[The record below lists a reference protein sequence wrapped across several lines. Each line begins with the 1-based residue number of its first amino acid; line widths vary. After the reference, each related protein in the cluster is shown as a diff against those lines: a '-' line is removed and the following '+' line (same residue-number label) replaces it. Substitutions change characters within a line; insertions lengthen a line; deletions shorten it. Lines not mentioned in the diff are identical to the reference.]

1 MDIKF
6 SIVTPVYNGGKTVAR
21 TIESVLNQSVA
32 PSEYFVIDGASTD
45 ETLEVARRYTGCF
58 EEKGI
63 RYEIISEKDNGIYDA
78 MNKGIMRCTGDFIGI
93 INSDDWYETNAIETM
108 AELYEKEHF
117 DMAYADIRMHNG
129 NGTFIKT
136 ASNPK
141 MVTSRTWNHP
151 TQFVSSEI
159 YSKKLYKNE
168 TVFDDLDMLLWIH
181 KNNYKISTVNKV
193 LANFTMGGASNN
205 EKRLGEVIKRIRTKG
220 KIYKNNG
227 FSALYVI
234 DAAAIEIA
242 KMILGKT

>member
-227 FSALYVI
+227 YSALYVI

>member
-220 KIYKNNG
+220 EIYKNNG
-227 FSALYVI
+227 YSALYVI
-234 DAAAIEIA
+234 DAAAIETA

>member
-220 KIYKNNG
+220 EIYKNNG
-227 FSALYVI
+227 Y
-234 DAAAIEIA
+234 AA
-242 KMILGKT
+242 

>member
-1 MDIKF
+1 
-6 SIVTPVYNGGKTVAR
+6 
-21 TIESVLNQSVA
+21 
-32 PSEYFVIDGASTD
+32 
-45 ETLEVARRYTGCF
+45 
-58 EEKGI
+58 
-63 RYEIISEKDNGIYDA
+63 
-78 MNKGIMRCTGDFIGI
+78 
-93 INSDDWYETNAIETM
+93 
-108 AELYEKEHF
+108 
-117 DMAYADIRMHNG
+117 MAYADIRMHNG

-220 KIYKNNG
+220 EIYKNNG
-227 FSALYVI
+227 YSALYVI

>member
-220 KIYKNNG
+220 EIYKNNG
-227 FSALYVI
+227 YSALYVI

>member
-45 ETLEVARRYTGCF
+45 ETLEVARRYTGGF

-220 KIYKNNG
+220 EIYKNNG
-227 FSALYVI
+227 YSALYVI